1 MTTFS
6 LLLFAALIVW
16 LIFRPKGRKSG
27 FPIPETFPQKWR
39 TFLLSEVNF
48 YASLSAEDKER
59 FERDI
64 LRFLGRVRITGIK
77 TTIDIEDRLLVAS
90 SAVIP
95 VFAFPE
101 WEYCSLHEVL
111 LYPDLFDQNFDF
123 TSEKRTISGMVGSG
137 GVMNNIVIFSKPA
150 LRLGFDNTSDK
161 KNVGIHEFIHLFD
174 KEDGTID
181 GIPHVI
187 MKNQAVMPWLKLIRD
202 NTEQMLEGT
211 SDINIYGATS
221 KQEFLAVAGEY
232 FFERPKLLKDKHPEL
247 YEALSKVF
255 RNDLANTFKN
265 ENTTQRSI
273 GRNDKCPCG
282 SSKKFKNCCMTQD

>member
-101 WEYCSLHEVL
+101 WEYRSLHEVL

-123 TSEKRTISGMVGSG
+123 TSQKRTISGMVGSG

-150 LRLGFDNTSDK
+150 LRLGFDTTSDK

-202 NTEQMLEGT
+202 NTEQMLEGK
-211 SDINIYGATS
+211 SDINIYGATN

-232 FFERPKLLKDKHPEL
+232 FFERPKLLKDKHPAL

-255 RNDLANTFKN
+255 QNDLASTFKN
-265 ENTTQRSI
+265 ENTTERSI

-282 SSKKFKNCCMTQD
+282 SGKKFKKCCMTQD

>member
-48 YASLSAEDKER
+48 YASLSTEDKER
-59 FERDI
+59 FERDV

-101 WEYCSLHEVL
+101 WEYRSLHEVL
-111 LYPDLFDQNFDF
+111 LYPDIFDQNFDF

-202 NTEQMLEGT
+202 NTEQMLEGK
-211 SDINIYGATS
+211 SDINIYGATN

-247 YEALSKVF
+247 YEALSMVF
-255 RNDLANTFKN
+255 QNNLASSFKN
-265 ENTTQRSI
+265 ENTIQRSI

-282 SSKKFKNCCMTQD
+282 SSKKFKKCCMTQD

>member
-6 LLLFAALIVW
+6 LLLFVALIVW

-39 TFLLSEVNF
+39 TFLFSEVNF

-59 FERDI
+59 FEKDI

-101 WEYCSLHEVL
+101 WEYRSLHEVL

-174 KEDGTID
+174 KEDGTTD

-202 NTEQMLEGT
+202 NTEQMLEGK
-211 SDINIYGATS
+211 SDINIYGATN

-232 FFERPKLLKDKHPEL
+232 FFERPKLLKDKHPAL
-247 YEALSKVF
+247 YEVLSMVF
-255 RNDLANTFKN
+255 QNNLASSFKN
-265 ENTTQRSI
+265 ENTTQRRI

-282 SSKKFKNCCMTQD
+282 SSKKFKKCCMTQD